1 VPLLWVVIGLLLAWI
16 VISLLVVVLCRSTG
30 RIDQGLGER
39 RPRPFDP
46 PERKPPPRRATKVE

>member
-1 VPLLWVVIGLLLAWI
+1 VVIGLLLAWI

-30 RIDQGLGER
+30 RIDQGLGQR

-46 PERKPPPRRATKVE
+46 VKREPPPRRTTKVE